1 MPLGIDISKT
11 VPPTHPCPDG
21 IRKLQ
26 MLAMKE
32 AEQLAALDREART
45 EAMIEN
51 YEADNERADRNTDS
65 LIEDRRERTRVA
77 GRRADVSDRRE
88 TRLGNRPPAKGRAG
102 GGSGGAPKTAVNPK
116 TGERLELRGGKWV
129 PAGQGGQTA
138 TPSGGFR

>member
-1 MPLGIDISKT
+1 
-11 VPPTHPCPDG
+11 
-21 IRKLQ
+21 

-51 YEADNERADRNTDS
+51 YEADNERADRNTDR

-88 TRLGNRPPAKGRAG
+88 TRLGNRPQAQGRAG
-102 GGSGGAPKTAVNPK
+102 GGSGGAPKTAVSPQ
-116 TGERLELRGGKWV
+116 TGERLEQRVGKWV
-129 PAGQGGQTA
+129 LAGPRGQPA
-138 TPSGGFR
+138 TPSGGFRCWP